1 MTRRTTC
8 KPVNRTSS
16 ILCSGD
22 QPEQTT
28 NLSEKHHLKTPVKKP
43 LLMSNCQKQ
52 RLAKVPPVIL
62 SGYHDLLIR
71 QATRSDP
78 VGSSWILSSTVRIQ
92 HHTLLAQKTV
102 CSPASMEISGFL
114 TGTNRPCQPFRK
126 SCLFGE
132 SRRLFFEKQNNAV
145 RIPTCVRLQEDR
157 FRPKD
162 RSTR

>member
-22 QPEQTT
+22 QPEQTI

-52 RLAKVPPVIL
+52 RLAKAPTVIL
-62 SGYHDLLIR
+62 SGYHDLLIG

-78 VGSSWILSSTVRIQ
+78 VGSSCILSSTVRIQ
-92 HHTLLAQKTV
+92 YHTLLAQKNSLLTSFNGNIGLSHRYQSAV
-102 CSPASMEISGFL
+102 PAFQEILSFWG
-114 TGTNRPCQPFRK
+114 
-126 SCLFGE
+126 

-145 RIPTCVRLQEDR
+145 RSPTCVRLQEDR